1 MNSPNK
7 ITEQDLHAFVDGE
20 LDVASRAEIGAWL
33 TDHPEDAQKIAAWGE
48 QKTKLQALF
57 GDVLDEPIPPK
68 MEAALSKRAPSENRH
83 NWWRSAAAVL
93 LLIAGTGAGW
103 MLRGE
108 FAPAGSQ
115 KADSENFVRQAVSA
129 HVVYVGER
137 RHAVEVWA
145 KEERHL
151 VKWRSK
157 RLKHEVKAP
166 YLADAGFRLVGGR
179 LVADEGAPAAQFMY
193 EDAAKRRV
201 TLYTRRTRDNGD
213 PAFRF
218 EGHDRISAFYWIGGP
233 LAFALLGE
241 MKREE
246 LLKLATTVSKQLEP

>member
-1 MNSPNK
+1 MSSPDK

-20 LDVASRAEIGAWL
+20 LDTESRAEVEAWL
-33 TDHPEDAQKIAAWGE
+33 TDHPDDADKLADWETQKS
-48 QKTKLQALF
+48 QLQALF
-57 GDVLDEPIPPK
+57 GDVLDAPIPPK
-68 MEAALSKRAPSENRH
+68 METALAKRAPSENRH
-83 NWWRSAAAVL
+83 NWWRSAAAIL
-93 LLIAGTGAGW
+93 LLVAGTGAGW
-103 MLRGE
+103 ILRGE
-108 FAPAGSQ
+108 FAPP
-115 KADSENFVRQAVSA
+115 DSDSFVRQAVSA

-151 VKWRSK
+151 VKWLSK

-193 EDAAKRRV
+193 EDKAKRRV
-201 TLYTRRTRDNGD
+201 TLYTRRTRDDGD

-218 EGHDRISAFYWIGGP
+218 EGRDGISAFYWIGGP